1 MKNTR
6 YLRKFLL
13 LIFFFFLGFSLAA
26 CDNTDNGN
34 DNEKKPITVDEL
46 QTEYTDDL
54 RLIHEYKNKNF
65 LNHGIGRVDLVR
77 VIDGDTA
84 HFSPPSGF
92 GTIKIRLLGINTPE
106 STIRIMPWGR
116 AASAFV
122 SQKLE
127 NAHEIVLEAEE
138 VGKPPV
144 LDTTGDRYLGYVWY
158 RPEEGADLRL
168 LNLEIIEQ
176 CFSYFTGGDASKY
189 YEVFDLAFQKA
200 YETRL
205 RVFGEKDPD
214 FNYDTEVVEATI
226 ADLRDN
232 FPIYSTGVTMKLKA
246 QVIRKVGSSL
256 YIEDL
261 EETLNKDTGESS
273 KAGIFLYHS
282 FASGMEVIKIG
293 DVIEFNCQA
302 ADTTDYGRQLV
313 NPHKIRIRDS
323 GTEVM
328 IRDVDEDAE
337 SLQSYEGYVVRIKEF
352 TVEYVGKPA
361 AANGA
366 YTIKGTLKSG
376 AEVQVRVDGDVTPKL
391 SREFIVVGKKYDV
404 IGGVSKYVNPFENNK
419 VYYQIK
425 LGNITEDTIN
435 DFVLSANQE

>member
-1 MKNTR
+1 M
-6 YLRKFLL
+6 
-13 LIFFFFLGFSLAA
+13 
-26 CDNTDNGN
+26 
-34 DNEKKPITVDEL
+34 
-46 QTEYTDDL
+46 
-54 RLIHEYKNKNF
+54 
-65 LNHGIGRVDLVR
+65 
-77 VIDGDTA
+77 
-84 HFSPPSGF
+84 
-92 GTIKIRLLGINTPE
+92 
-106 STIRIMPWGR
+106 
-116 AASAFV
+116 
-122 SQKLE
+122 
-127 NAHEIVLEAEE
+127 
-138 VGKPPV
+138 
-144 LDTTGDRYLGYVWY
+144 
-158 RPEEGADLRL
+158 
-168 LNLEIIEQ
+168 
-176 CFSYFTGGDASKY
+176 
-189 YEVFDLAFQKA
+189 
-200 YETRL
+200 
-205 RVFGEKDPD
+205 FGEKDPD

-232 FPIYSTGVTMKLKA
+232 FSSYSTGVTMKLKA

-261 EETLNKDTGESS
+261 EETLNEDTGESS

-366 YTIKGTLKSG
+366 YTIRGTLKSG
-376 AEVQVRVDGDVTPKL
+376 AEVQVRLTATSRPNFPANSSL
-391 SREFIVVGKKYDV
+391 SGR
-404 IGGVSKYVNPFENNK
+404 SMM
-419 VYYQIK
+419 
-425 LGNITEDTIN
+425 
-435 DFVLSANQE
+435 LSAA